1 MTRDE
6 LLKIHST
13 LCDKAQSLMRRKN
26 ADYAGNHGMEPF
38 ANFTRTEA
46 MGICTTEKGML
57 VRMTD
62 KMSRLSSFMEAGE
75 FQVKDESLE
84 DTVLDMIN
92 YSVLLWAYLKEK
104 RDGSRKSVATAAD
117 IDNGRVFLKE
127 VEHEEAPYHERRS
140 YPRRISDDSV
150 LDAAVGKNGVCCN
163 RRGNHPIDSGNSSG
177 GERRD

>member
-1 MTRDE
+1 MMTRDE
-6 LLKIHST
+6 LLNIHSN
-13 LCDKAQSLMRRKN
+13 LCGKAQSLMRRKN

-75 FQVKDESLE
+75 FKVKDESLE

-92 YSVLLWAYLKEK
+92 YSVLLWAYLSEK
-104 RDGSRKSVATAAD
+104 RGTSHKSVATAAD
-117 IDNGRVFLKE
+117 IDSGKVLLTE
-127 VEHEEAPYHERRS
+127 DEIHEASRSEYRS
-140 YPRRISDDSV
+140 YPSRPADRPHDDLV
-150 LDAAVGKNGVCCN
+150 RCANGVL
-163 RRGNHPIDSGNSSG
+163 R
-177 GERRD
+177 